1 MGDLKP
7 SLQVLK
13 KLQKTHL
20 LNVPFENLDII
31 AKIPIELN
39 IEKLYAKIV
48 KNNRG
53 GFCYELNG
61 LFFQLLKNIGFEVK
75 MVSARVYNKTENY
88 GAEYDHMVIITRIKK
103 DDYLCD
109 VGFGEFAFAP
119 LKIEVNTIQQDK
131 RGLFRI
137 EEYNSK
143 YLQVSKNDTDKWIP
157 EYIFSLQSR
166 ELKEYEEMCNYHQT
180 SPDSHFTWKRMCTLP
195 TENGR
200 ITITGNTLKISEENK
215 YTEQNIE
222 NEMKFK
228 KILKNN
234 FNISFS

>member
-13 KLQKTHL
+13 KLQKSHL

-39 IEKLYAKIV
+39 TEKLYQKIV
-48 KNNRG
+48 INNRG
-53 GFCYELNG
+53 GFCYELNS

-75 MVSARVYNKTENY
+75 MVSARVYNKNNCY
-88 GAEYDHMVIITRIKK
+88 GAEFEHMAIIVKIKK
-103 DDYLCD
+103 NEFLSD

-119 LKIEVNTIQQDK
+119 LKIELNTVQEDR
-131 RGLFRI
+131 RGLFKM
-137 EEYNSK
+137 EEYDSK
-143 YLQVSKNDTDKWIP
+143 HLQVSKNDSDKWIP

-180 SPDSHFTWKRMCTLP
+180 SPDSHFTWKQMCTLP

-200 ITITGNTLKISEENK
+200 ITVTGNTLKITEKNNHTEK
-215 YTEQNIE
+215 YIE
-222 NEMKFK
+222 NEKELK
-228 KILKNN
+228 KILTDY
-234 FNISFS
+234 FNISIS